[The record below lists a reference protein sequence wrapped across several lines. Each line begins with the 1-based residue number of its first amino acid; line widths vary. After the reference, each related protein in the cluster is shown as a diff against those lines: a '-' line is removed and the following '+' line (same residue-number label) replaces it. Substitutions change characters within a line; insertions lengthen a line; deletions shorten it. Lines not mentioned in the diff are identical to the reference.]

1 MANEKT
7 EEATPR
13 RREKE
18 RDKGNIAKSQDFS
31 ASLMLAAGVGIFA
44 VSSKPI
50 FEKLKSMLYTTFTQ
64 LNPDNI
70 PANDL
75 MGIITPYAIMLGK
88 ILAPFMLF
96 LALAAVFTK
105 RLEIG
110 AVFAKEALK
119 PNADKLKPSNALKA
133 LGKKLNPFE
142 PKTLMEL
149 AKSLAKLA
157 VVSAV
162 GFNVILKRKDDLF
175 ALMGVVNIETGLVV
189 VGSVIMEILISIC
202 VVMLIIGFIDK
213 KYQEYEFN
221 KSIKMTKQEV
231 KDEWKNMEGD
241 PAVKGKIR
249 SIQMKFAQQKMMSS
263 IPTADVV
270 VTNPT
275 HYAIALKYDQL
286 NDPVPKVVA
295 KGVDFIAFKIREVA
309 KNNNIPI
316 VENKPLARSLYKL
329 VPINGIIPS
338 ELYVA
343 VAEVLS
349 FVYKNKGE

>member
-18 RDKGNIAKSQDFS
+18 KEKGNIAKSQDFS
-31 ASLMLAAGVGIFA
+31 SSVMLAIGAGAFYAFA
-44 VSSKPI
+44 PKI
-50 FEKLKSMLYTTFTQ
+50 YENLRATLYDSFTQ
-64 LNPDNI
+64 LNPNNI
-70 PANDL
+70 PSNDVMSVL
-75 MGIITPYAIMLGK
+75 TPYAVMTGK
-88 ILAPFMLF
+88 ILMPFF
-96 LALAAVFTK
+96 LILVIGAIITK
-105 RLEIG
+105 RLEVG

-119 PNADKLKPSNALKA
+119 PKMDKFMPSNMLKA
-133 LGKKLNPFE
+133 LGKKLNPFS
-142 PKTLMEL
+142 PKTMVEL

-157 VVSAV
+157 VVFMV

-175 ALMGVVNIETGLVV
+175 SLLGAGIETALFVL
-189 VGSVIMEILISIC
+189 GSVIMEIFISVC
-202 VVMLIIGFIDK
+202 VIMLIIGFIDK
-213 KYQEYEFN
+213 KYQSYEFN

-241 PAVKGKIR
+241 PAIKGKIR
-249 SIQMKFAQQKMMSS
+249 SIQMKFAQQKMMSN
-263 IPTADVV
+263 IKTADVV

-275 HYAIALKYDQL
+275 HYSVAIKYDQITS
-286 NDPVPKVVA
+286 PVPKVVA
-295 KGVDFIAFKIREVA
+295 KGVDFVAFKIREVA
-309 KNNNIPI
+309 KNNDVPI

-329 VPINGIIPS
+329 VPIDGIIPA

-349 FVYKNKGE
+349 YVYKSKGK